1 LQKQLQKA
9 DSYDANL
16 NQMIEKYSDLI
27 NNLEKSRKQIIKEA
41 NDKAISII
49 ESSNKA
55 VEKTI
60 RDIKE
65 AGADKT
71 KTQEIRK
78 ELYERKDELTKN
90 PKPNRNKKKRSI
102 KKKENKSKPEIINN
116 EAVDVGDFV
125 KIKILMLLV
134 S

>member
-1 LQKQLQKA
+1 
-9 DSYDANL
+9 
-16 NQMIEKYSDLI
+16 MIEKYSDLI

-90 PKPNRNKKKRSI
+90 PKPNRNKKKEKYKE
-102 KKKENKSKPEIINN
+102 KKKNKSKPEIINN

-125 KIKILMLLV
+125 KLKY
-134 S
+134 